1 MNGRNHEAG
10 AFLRFL
16 TSFMT
21 KRHYKER
28 PMENKF
34 GSLIRLSRDE
44 SEDEVGYAQTRVAF
58 YIG

>member
-1 MNGRNHEAG
+1 
-10 AFLRFL
+10 
-16 TSFMT
+16 
-21 KRHYKER
+21 
-28 PMENKF
+28 MENKF